1 MRLES
6 SSWESVP
13 GRGTESESEKSLF
26 WMTFMYRTHY
36 SKISKFDQIE
46 DCEKTAFHKTYLPW
60 MLKMSSFILKNPP
73 IFFGR
78 TYLSV
83 KSRPGLEAP
92 SYRMMSSADPQSF
105 CRKPE
110 PARPARPRRGTAS
123 FEGMVE
129 MRRAVITG
137 EMREHGAWRRTNQ
150 ML

>member
-1 MRLES
+1 
-6 SSWESVP
+6 
-13 GRGTESESEKSLF
+13 
-26 WMTFMYRTHY
+26 
-36 SKISKFDQIE
+36 
-46 DCEKTAFHKTYLPW
+46 

-83 KSRPGLEAP
+83 KSRPGLETP
-92 SYRMMSSADPQSF
+92 SYRMMGSADPQSF

-110 PARPARPRRGTAS
+110 PARPGRGTAS